1 MGMHRPMDSRTRLPG
16 KDAVLAACR
25 GFPPI
30 EDVVLLEAAGELT
43 ALHQTREHTPLC
55 ALEEA
60 NWHRARL
67 MCDIDEW
74 VTLVTPIPFPSAR
87 VHTHTMG
94 QVIDRLAQ
102 ATVQTYIALAAAPD
116 ALFYEA
122 SVQLAELGDAYQD
135 LADELKQETRRLPG
149 ITIP

>member
-1 MGMHRPMDSRTRLPG
+1 MDSRTGLPG

-30 EDVVLLEAAGELT
+30 EDIALLDAADELA

-55 ALEEA
+55 ALEQTD
-60 NWHRARL
+60 WHHARL

-74 VTLVTPIPFPSAR
+74 VVSVTPIPFPGAR

-94 QVIDRLAQ
+94 QVIDRLAH

-116 ALFYEA
+116 AFFHEA
-122 SVQLAELGDAYQD
+122 SVQLADLGDAYQD
-135 LADELKQETRRLPG
+135 LADELEQRTRRLPE
-149 ITIP
+149 ITIPC

>member
-1 MGMHRPMDSRTRLPG
+1 MAIALPC

-30 EDVVLLEAAGELT
+30 EDVVLLDAAGELA

-55 ALEEA
+55 ALEEID
-60 NWHRARL
+60 WHRVRL
-67 MCDIDEW
+67 MCDIDLW
-74 VTLVTPIPFPSAR
+74 VPLVTPIPFPSAR

-116 ALFYEA
+116 GLFYDA
-122 SVQLAELGDAYQD
+122 SVQLSELGDAYQD
-135 LADELKQETRRLPG
+135 LVDELEQGTRRLPDA
-149 ITIP
+149 IPW